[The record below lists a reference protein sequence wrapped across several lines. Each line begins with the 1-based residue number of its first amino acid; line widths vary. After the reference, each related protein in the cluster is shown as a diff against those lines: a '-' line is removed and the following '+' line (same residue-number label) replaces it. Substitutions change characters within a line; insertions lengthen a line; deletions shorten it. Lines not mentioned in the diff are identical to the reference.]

1 MIIKESEL
9 KMYKKKTEL
18 GFIHSFMPPKYEESG
33 VNTAKRI
40 SRRETEKQ
48 GKTFTTFLLLHG
60 TGGNEQ
66 DLIPLA
72 YELDKSAAILGPRGK
87 VLENGITPRFF
98 RRLAEGVFD
107 IEDLKFR
114 TNELADF
121 VIDASKTYN
130 FDLQHVIAVGYSN
143 GANIAASMLLLR
155 PEILSSAILFRA
167 MVPLVPQTLPNL
179 SDKHIFM
186 SSGLYDPIVSRQETQ
201 KLFDLFKNADAKV
214 SLNWQ
219 ESGHELTMEEIGK
232 AKEWLLQSSPHHH
245 SSFV

>member
-1 MIIKESEL
+1 MV
-9 KMYKKKTEL
+9 KTKTDL
-18 GFIHSFMPPKYEESG
+18 GFIHRFMPPKNAPDSER
-33 VNTAKRI
+33 AKQGA
-40 SRRETEKQ
+40 TE

-66 DLIPLA
+66 DLVPLA
-72 YELDKSAAILGPRGK
+72 YELDQRAAILSPRGK

-107 IEDLKFR
+107 LEDLKFR

-121 VIDASKTYN
+121 VIDATKTYD
-130 FDLQHVIAVGYSN
+130 FDLQRITAVGYSN

-167 MVPLVPQTLPNL
+167 MVPLVPNTLPDL

-186 SSGLYDPIVSRQETQ
+186 SSGVYDPIVSKQEAEN
-201 KLFDLFKNADAKV
+201 LFGLFKKAGADI
-214 SLNWQ
+214 SLSWQ
-219 ESGHELTMEEIGK
+219 ESGHELTIEEVRK
-232 AKEWLLQSSPHHH
+232 AKEWMLSLH
-245 SSFV
+245 SSFR